1 MVELDP
7 QAKAIVDRANDSDAP
22 SIMESTPEQARKMM
36 GAVLKMYGWEGPE
49 MAKVEDISVPGPA
62 SNPASGP
69 DPGPIITCRVF
80 TPKSVGSSAT
90 KAPLLVYFHGSG
102 WVIGGLDSHEN
113 EARHYADGAN
123 CIVVVPDYRLA
134 PENKFPAAAED
145 CYAVLQWV
153 AANADMLGGDA
164 ENIAIAGDSAGGNLT
179 AAVSQMALR
188 RGGPP
193 LVYQILVY
201 PVCDTHHHWDSYKR
215 NAEGYYLT
223 TAAMA
228 WFREQYLSSEQDRE
242 DYRASPVIGDQ
253 LAGLPPALVMTA
265 GFDPLCDEAEAY
277 ATRMRDAGVEVDYVC
292 YENQIHGFVSFAGA
306 IDDGKEFIGRAS
318 AALREAFRR

>member
-1 MVELDP
+1 MELDP
-7 QAKAIVDRANDSDAP
+7 QAQAIVDRANSSDAP

-36 GAVLKMYGWEGPE
+36 DAVLNLYGWQGPE
-49 MAKVEDISVPGPA
+49 MASVKDIQVPGPA
-62 SNPASGP
+62 G
-69 DPGPIITCRVF
+69 DITCRVF
-80 TPKSVGSSAT
+80 TPNGVAEA
-90 KAPLLVYFHGSG
+90 APVLVYFHGSG

-113 EARHYADGAN
+113 EARHYADGAS

-145 CYAVLQWV
+145 CYAVLIWV
-153 AANADMLGGDA
+153 AGNAAHLGGNPD
-164 ENIAIAGDSAGGNLT
+164 NIAIAGDSAGGNLT

-188 RGGPP
+188 RDGPS

-215 NAEGYYLT
+215 NSEGYYLT

-228 WFREQYLSSEQDRE
+228 WFREQYLGTEADRE

-253 LAGLPPALVMTA
+253 LTGLPPALVMTA

-277 ATRMRDAGVEVDYVC
+277 ANRMREAGVEVEYIC
-292 YENQIHGFVSFAGA
+292 YENQIHGFVSFAGV
-306 IDDGKEFIGRAS
+306 IDDGKEFIAQACKS
-318 AALREAFRR
+318 LRTAFGS

>member
-1 MVELDP
+1 MELDP
-7 QAKAIVDRANDSDAP
+7 QAKAIVDRANASDAP
-22 SIMESTPEQARKMM
+22 SMMDSTPEQVRKMM
-36 GAVLKMYGWEGPE
+36 GAVLKMYGWEGPD
-49 MAKVEDISVPGPA
+49 MDKVEDIQIPGPEGG
-62 SNPASGP
+62 N
-69 DPGPIITCRVF
+69 ITCRVF
-80 TPKSVGSSAT
+80 TPKGVPEN
-90 KAPLLVYFHGSG
+90 APVLVYFHGSG

-113 EARHYADGAN
+113 EARHYADGAG

-145 CYAVLQWV
+145 CCAVLSWV
-153 AANADMLGGDA
+153 AYNAAQLGGNPD
-164 ENIAIAGDSAGGNLT
+164 NIAIAGDSAGGNLT

-188 RGGPP
+188 RGGPS

-215 NAEGYYLT
+215 NNEGYYLT

-228 WFREQYLSSEQDRE
+228 WFREQYLSSEEDRE
-242 DYRASPVIGDQ
+242 DYRASPVLGDQ
-253 LAGLPPALVMTA
+253 LSGLPPALVMTA

-277 ATRMRDAGVEVDYVC
+277 ANRMREAGVNVEYLC

-306 IDDGKEFIGRAS
+306 IDDGKEFIKRACL
-318 AALREAFRR
+318 ALRQAFAS